1 MPEKPI
7 IGLDYSH
14 NNKLTLEA
22 SSYNEFTNFLFS
34 SGYKLGR
41 IEAGFDS
48 LEKLQGY
55 DVIILSTPNNVKIE
69 DNEIDIIEKY
79 VKNGGN
85 LLIISSMGGDYTN
98 RTNLKE
104 LTHKFGFE
112 FEPDEINDSVNYV
125 YMQKRPLITKLI
137 PHVISDQIKQLVFS
151 SACSLKVL
159 DFIED
164 EQNIKIEIIAKGG
177 LNTWHRIYNGTDWI
191 QEDCPKVPLI
201 IAVEYYEGKVI
212 GFGNLSMFSSLG
224 HEYGFSAFDN
234 NILIANVLNYLTTE
248 AISSGKIINVNLNL
262 NLFYWANKILEDQSW
277 ESISDVV
284 NVAVKYFKDH
294 YKDAIEEIKKAQEEK
309 LKKRKEFEKAYE
321 KSKEELEEDKILDII
336 PVRKKEDLEDI
347 MSALEE
353 LTGEKYEIS
362 IDMEDKQEM
371 DKYHIEVEGDIVEY
385 TLEDTNQFNIETS
398 KNAMWHGKPTKA
410 FIDWLNERNKN
421 P

>member
-1 MPEKPI
+1 MKVQENPT

-48 LEKLQGY
+48 LKKLEIY
-55 DVIILSTPNNVKIE
+55 DVIILSTPNNVNIE
-69 DNEIDIIEKY
+69 ESEIQSIEKY

-85 LLIISSMGGDYTN
+85 LLIISAVGGDFTN
-98 RTNLKE
+98 RTNLNQ
-104 LTHKFGFE
+104 LTQKFGFKFE
-112 FEPDEINDSVNYV
+112 FDEINDSVNYV
-125 YMQKRPLITKLI
+125 YLQKRPLITNLT
-137 PHVISDQIKQLVFS
+137 PHLVNDQVKQLVFS

-164 EQNIKIEIIAKGG
+164 DQNIKIEIIAHGG
-177 LNTWHRIYNGTDWI
+177 LNTWHRKYDGSDWI
-191 QEDCPKVPLI
+191 EEDCPKVPLI
-201 IAVEYYEGKVI
+201 VVVEYYKGRVI

-234 NILIANVLNYLTTE
+234 NILIANVLSYLTSG
-248 AISSGKIINVNLNL
+248 AISSGKTITVNLNMD
-262 NLFYWANKILEDQSW
+262 LFYWANKILDDHNW
-277 ESISDVV
+277 ESVSDII
-284 NVAVKYFKDH
+284 NLAVKYFKDN
-294 YKDAIEEIKKAQEEK
+294 YKKAIEEIKTAQEEK
-309 LKKRKEFEKAYE
+309 LKKRKEYE
-321 KSKEELEEDKILDII
+321 KSSKMLEEESEEDKLLEMI

-362 IDMEDKQEM
+362 IDLEREQ
-371 DKYHIEVEGDIVEY
+371 EGDKNIVEVDGDVFEY
-385 TLEDTNQFNIETS
+385 TLEDVNQFNIETS
-398 KNAMWHGKPTKA
+398 KNAIWHGKPTKA
-410 FIDWLNERNKN
+410 FLDWLNERE
-421 P
+421 